1 MKKANKLWLVLLL
14 TVLVAALLAAG
25 FTAAAE
31 GEPEIIASG
40 YCGAEG
46 DGTNLTWTLDSEGLL
61 TVTGTGAMKDREWYD
76 QSHPWYSY
84 RQDIKT
90 AVIEDG
96 VTTVG
101 SSAFYSC
108 SKLTQVLLS
117 DSVTSIGAQAFSGCV
132 RMTALSV
139 PDGVTS
145 IGRCAF
151 NDCESLYGLR
161 IPPNLTTIEDNTS
174 FACDRLR
181 SIVIPVS
188 VTKIDFNAFSN
199 CFALEDVYYQGN
211 ETQWN
216 RITIDSGNTPLQNA
230 AFHMESYDDFVENG
244 WFFED
249 GRLYLFGTGS
259 MIDYMLTD
267 GVPVNGTTTAPWFDF
282 RESIEAVYI
291 DESLTSI
298 GDYAFYGC
306 SSLSEIYIPEN
317 IKRIGY
323 CAFCGC
329 SSLAAIDLPPSVTQ
343 LGNYAFYNC
352 SSLSDVSLPDSM
364 QSIGNAAFSN
374 CSALETIAIPNGV
387 ATLNSGLF
395 NDCSHLTDVTL
406 PDTLTL
412 IDTQAFFGC
421 SALENISIPNSV
433 TKIGNTAFYNCRSL
447 KSITIPDSVTEINF
461 WAFKF
466 CTSLEEVTIGKNVT
480 QMAVDVFEKSPAITS
495 ITVSP
500 ENTAF
505 HMAGNC
511 LISNQTKYLIYALD
525 SFEIPADGSVE
536 VIPGFMFEQRNLG
549 DFFLPKSVKKISTW
563 AFWFTKINTLYYEGS
578 YEEFEAIEGVT
589 NLKRNCT
596 SIRRI
601 HYGVDAVLCEG
612 NCGGEGDGSN
622 LTYTLTTNGLLT
634 IRGTGAMMDNPP
646 WVSKMSNIHEVDI
659 GAGVTTIGR
668 SAFIGATL
676 TDVYLPDGV
685 TTIGTYAFVCR
696 LSSIRIPESLT
707 SVGYYAF
714 QESSLRTVYY
724 AGTEA
729 QWAEISIADANGPLE
744 WATIYYNVH
753 DHAPAAASVR
763 EHEVAATCTAA
774 GGYDEV
780 VYCYK
785 CDYEFS
791 RNHIDVPALG
801 HSWGEWVVVKQATT
815 DEEGLM
821 RRTCQNDPTHVE
833 EQVIPKLQPQ
843 NNVFQQFVE
852 RIQEFFQNI
861 TDWFSRL
868 FKW

>member
-14 TVLVAALLAAG
+14 TVLVSALLAAG

-61 TVTGTGAMKDREWYD
+61 TVSGEGAMKDREWYD
-76 QSHPWYSY
+76 QSHPWYSC

-101 SSAFYSC
+101 GSAFYCC
-108 SKLTQVLLS
+108 SKLTQVLLP
-117 DSVTSIGAQAFSGCV
+117 DSVTSIGVHAFAGCD
-132 RMTALSV
+132 RLTALSV
-139 PDGVTS
+139 PDGVAS
-145 IGRCAF
+145 IGRSAF
-151 NDCESLYGLR
+151 SGCDRLHSLR
-161 IPPNLTTIEDNTS
+161 IPPHLETIEGDTF
-174 FACDRLR
+174 FACEQLR
-181 SIVIPVS
+181 SIVVPVS
-188 VTKIDFNAFSN
+188 VTQIDFNAFSN
-199 CFALEDVYYQGN
+199 CYKLEDVYYQGN
-211 ETQWN
+211 VEQWD
-216 RITIDSGNTPLQNA
+216 RITIDNSNTPLQNA
-230 AFHMESYDDFVENG
+230 EIHFESYYDFIENG
-244 WFFED
+244 WYFED
-249 GRLYLFGTGS
+249 GTLYLFGTGS
-259 MIDYMLTD
+259 MIDYTLTD

-282 RESIEAVYI
+282 RESIEEVCIA
-291 DESLTSI
+291 ESLTSI
-298 GDYAFYGC
+298 GDYALYGC
-306 SSLSEIYIPEN
+306 SSLSEIHIPEN
-317 IKRIGY
+317 VKRIGNN
-323 CAFCGC
+323 AFCGC
-329 SSLAAIDLPPSVTQ
+329 SSLAAIDLPPSVTWI
-343 LGNYAFYNC
+343 GDYAFCNC
-352 SSLSDVSLPDSM
+352 SSLSDVRLPDGM
-364 QSIGNAAFSN
+364 QSIGIAAFSN

-387 ATLNSGLF
+387 TTLSFGIF
-395 NDCSHLTDVTL
+395 NDCSHLKDVTL

-412 IDTQAFFGC
+412 IDKQAFFGC

-433 TKIGNTAFYNCRSL
+433 TKIGNTAFFSCKSL
-447 KSITIPDSVTEINF
+447 KSITIPDSVVEINF
-461 WAFKF
+461 WAFQY
-466 CTSLEEVTIGKNVT
+466 CTSLTEVTIGKNVT
-480 QMAVDVFEKSPAITS
+480 NMAVDVFQDCPAITS

-511 LISNQTKYLIYALD
+511 LISDQTKYLIYAID
-525 SFEIPADGSVE
+525 PFEIPADGSVE
-536 VIPGFMFEQRNLG
+536 VIPDFMFQQRNLG
-549 DFFLPKSVKKISTW
+549 DFFLPKSVKKIRSW
-563 AFWFTKINTLYYEGS
+563 AFWFTKISTLYYEGS
-578 YEEFEAIEGVT
+578 YEEFQAIEGVEH
-589 NLKRNCT
+589 LKRNCT
-596 SIRRI
+596 FIGKI

-646 WVSKMSNIHEVDI
+646 WGSKISMIHEVDI

-724 AGTEA
+724 AGIEA

-763 EHEVAATCTAA
+763 ENEVAATCTAA

-791 RNHIDVPALG
+791 RNHVDVPAFG
-801 HSWGEWVVVKQATT
+801 HNWGEWVVVKQATT
-815 DEEGLM
+815 DETGLM
-821 RRTCQNDPTHVE
+821 RRTCANDPTHVE